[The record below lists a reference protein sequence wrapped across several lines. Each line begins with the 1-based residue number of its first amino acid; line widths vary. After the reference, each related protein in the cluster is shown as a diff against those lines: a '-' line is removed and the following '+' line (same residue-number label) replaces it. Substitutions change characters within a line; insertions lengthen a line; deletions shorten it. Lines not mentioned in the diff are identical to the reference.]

1 MIVTSSLVDGLLVT
15 DGGGGWVMKCGGGSP
30 GPPGQYPGGGGTVIP
45 GASGLYGSWWNSET
59 RNRRLIII
67 KGGYFS
73 ITDQISQ
80 FSIQSC
86 SGYSLEE
93 PTIYVFRRNN
103 HNFLSKMSVLIQP
116 HHEKTGFLHM

>member
-1 MIVTSSLVDGLLVT
+1 MIVTSSLVGGLLVT
-15 DGGGGWVMKCGGGSP
+15 GGGGGWVIKCGGGSP

-67 KGGYFS
+67 KVGIFI
-73 ITDQISQ
+73 ITDQFSQ

-93 PTIYVFRRNN
+93 PTIYVFRRY
-103 HNFLSKMSVLIQP
+103 
-116 HHEKTGFLHM
+116 EKEAISNAY